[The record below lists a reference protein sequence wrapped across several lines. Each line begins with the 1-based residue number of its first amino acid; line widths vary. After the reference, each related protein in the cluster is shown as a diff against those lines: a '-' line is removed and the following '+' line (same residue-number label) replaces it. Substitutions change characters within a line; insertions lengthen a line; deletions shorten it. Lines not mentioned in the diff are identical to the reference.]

1 MFLLIDCNNFYASC
15 ERVFNPKLE
24 GKAVV
29 VLSNNDGCIV
39 ARSNEAK
46 ALNIDMGLPYFKI
59 KDVLLKHDVA
69 VLSSNYALYGDM
81 SSRVMSILSQYSDKI
96 EVYSIDEAF
105 LELPD
110 FSGKELYELGLEIKE
125 QVQLETGI
133 PVSVGVAVNKTLAK
147 VANELVK
154 IDNKRSLKQADDFGG
169 NVPKFGGCLV
179 LGNNRTSEQ
188 MDLFLSQLDVG
199 DVWGVGRRYAKKFES
214 FGIKTAKDLKNANL
228 DWVQSQSNT
237 LGRQMVMEL
246 RGQICFPLELNPVPK
261 KSIVSSRSFGEP
273 ITILEELS
281 QAVASHASKLG
292 EKLRKQEGLTQN
304 ISVFIM
310 NNRFGGGGVDRSGNV
325 GESYY
330 FGIKNTSLPEPTSYT
345 PDLVKASLD
354 LLAKIYKPGLKYK
367 KCGVM
372 ATTIMTSEQ
381 DQSEM
386 DLFAGLEEY
395 QNTNDSNISN
405 NTKPDSKP
413 TSITKFHQSPKSINN
428 STVNSNQVPVIQLP
442 PKYKTLKTF
451 TKTKAQKADLMI
463 AFDKLNTRYGRG
475 TVKLAVL
482 GSNQKWQMK
491 ATHRSSRYTTL
502 WSELLRV
509 G

>member
-24 GKAVV
+24 GKPVV

-46 ALNIDMGLPYFKI
+46 ALDIDMGLPYFKI
-59 KDVLLKHDVA
+59 KDVLIKNDVA

-81 SSRVMSILSQYSDKI
+81 SSRVMSILSQYSEKI

-110 FSGKELYELGLEIKE
+110 LSGKDLYELGLEIKA
-125 QVQLETGI
+125 QVQRTGI
-133 PVSVGVAVNKTLAK
+133 PVSVGIAVNKTLAK

-154 IDNKRSLKQADDFGG
+154 VDNKRSLKGLET
-169 NVPKFGGCLV
+169 KFGGCLV
-179 LGNNRTSEQ
+179 MGNNRTPEQ

-199 DVWGVGRRYAKKFES
+199 DVWGVGRRYAKKFQS
-214 FGIKTAKDLKNANL
+214 YGINTAKDLKNADL

-246 RGQICFPLELNPVPK
+246 RGQNCFPLELNPVPK

-273 ITILEELS
+273 ITSLEELS
-281 QAVASHASKLG
+281 QAVAYHATKLG
-292 EKLRKQEGLTQN
+292 EKLRTQEALTQN
-304 ISVFIM
+304 ITVFIM
-310 NNRFGGGGVDRSGNV
+310 NNRF
-325 GESYY
+325 EKQTYY
-330 FGIKNTSLPEPTSYT
+330 FGIKNTSLPELTNYT
-345 PDLVKASLD
+345 PDLIKASLEI
-354 LLAKIYKPGLKYK
+354 LNKLYKPNLNYK

-372 ATTIMTSEQ
+372 ATTILTREQ

-386 DLFAGLEEY
+386 DLFAGMDLFESLENE
-395 QNTNDSNISN
+395 NVG
-405 NTKPDSKP
+405 SK
-413 TSITKFHQSPKSINN
+413 
-428 STVNSNQVPVIQLP
+428 V
-442 PKYKTLKTF
+442 KYKSLNPSLNIVTPKKISKT
-451 TKTKAQKADLMI
+451 QKAELMKS
-463 AFDKLNTRYGRG
+463 FDKLNTRYGRG

-482 GSNQKWQMK
+482 GTNKKWQMK
-491 ATHRSSRYTTL
+491 ATHRSNRYTTL
-502 WSELLRV
+502 WSELLKV

>member
-24 GKAVV
+24 GKPVV
-29 VLSNNDGCIV
+29 VLSNNDGFIV

-46 ALNIDMGLPYFKI
+46 ALKIDMGQPYFKI
-59 KDVLLKHDVA
+59 KDVLVKHDVA

-125 QVQLETGI
+125 QVQRETGI

-154 IDNKRSLKQADDFGG
+154 VDNKRSLKQADDFGG

-179 LGNNRTSEQ
+179 LGNNRTPEQ
-188 MDLFLSQLDVG
+188 MDSFLSQLDVG

-273 ITILEELS
+273 ITSLEELS
-281 QAVASHASKLG
+281 QAVASHASKLA
-292 EKLRKQEGLTQN
+292 EKLRKQGGLTGN
-304 ISVFIM
+304 ISVFIQ
-310 NNRFGGGGVDRSGNV
+310 NNRFGCGGVDRSGNV

-330 FGIKNTSLPEPTSYT
+330 FGIKNTSLSEPTNYT

-372 ATTIMTSEQ
+372 ATTIMTSDQ

-386 DLFAGLEEY
+386 DLFSGMDCEMNLVAEPQVQLHKTP
-395 QNTNDSNISN
+395 QLI
-405 NTKPDSKP
+405 KPS
-413 TSITKFHQSPKSINN
+413 
-428 STVNSNQVPVIQLP
+428 STLPVFQLP
-442 PKYKTLKTF
+442 PKYKILKTF

-475 TVKLAVL
+475 TVRLAVL

-491 ATHRSSRYTTL
+491 ATHRSNRYTTL

-509 G
+509 

>member
-59 KDVLLKHDVA
+59 KNVLLKHDVA

-125 QVQLETGI
+125 QVQRETGI

-154 IDNKRSLKQADDFGG
+154 KDNKRSLKGME
-169 NVPKFGGCLV
+169 PKFGGCLV
-179 LGNNRTSEQ
+179 LGNNRTPEQ
-188 MDLFLSQLDVG
+188 MDLFLAGLDVG
-199 DVWGVGRRYAKKFES
+199 VVWGVGRRYAKKFER
-214 FGIKTAKDLKNANL
+214 FGILTAKDLKNANL
-228 DWVQSQSNT
+228 DWIQSQSNT

-273 ITILEELS
+273 ITTLEELS
-281 QAVASHASKLG
+281 QAVATHASKLG

-310 NNRFGGGGVDRSGNV
+310 NNRFGSGGVDRNGRATEN
-325 GESYY
+325 YY
-330 FGIKNTSLPEPTSYT
+330 YGIKNTSLPEPTNYT
-345 PDLVKASLD
+345 PDLIKASLG
-354 LLAKIYKPGLKYK
+354 LLNKIYKPGLKYK

-372 ATTIMTSEQ
+372 ATTIMTSDQ

-386 DLFAGLEEY
+386 GLFSGMEDLFGDLSPTSKQTLA
-395 QNTNDSNISN
+395 ISN
-405 NTKPDSKP
+405 
-413 TSITKFHQSPKSINN
+413 
-428 STVNSNQVPVIQLP
+428 LP
-442 PKYKTLKTF
+442 PKYKTLRTF
-451 TKTKAQKADLMI
+451 NKTKAQKADLMI

-475 TVKLAVL
+475 TVRIAVL
-482 GSNQKWQMK
+482 GTNQKWQMK
-491 ATHRSSRYTTL
+491 ATNRSNRYTTL

>member
-24 GKAVV
+24 GKPVV

-46 ALNIDMGLPYFKI
+46 ALNIDMGLPYFKV

-69 VLSSNYALYGDM
+69 VLSSNYSLYGDM

-110 FSGKELYELGLEIKE
+110 FSGKELYELGLEIKA
-125 QVQLETGI
+125 QVQRETGI

-154 IDNKRSLKQADDFGG
+154 VDNKRSLKGLET
-169 NVPKFGGCLV
+169 KFGGCLV
-179 LGNNRTSEQ
+179 MGNNRTPKQ

-199 DVWGVGRRYAKKFES
+199 DVWGVGRGYAKKFQS
-214 FGIKTAKDLKNANL
+214 YGIKTAKDLKNADL
-228 DWVQSQSNT
+228 DWIQSQSNT

-246 RGQICFPLELNPVPK
+246 RGQNCFPLELNPIPK

-273 ITILEELS
+273 ITTLEELS
-281 QAVASHASKLG
+281 QAVATHATKLG

-304 ISVFIM
+304 ITVFIM
-310 NNRFGGGGVDRSGNV
+310 NNRF
-325 GESYY
+325 EKQSYY
-330 FGIKNTSLPEPTSYT
+330 FGIKNTSLPELTNYT
-345 PDLVKASLD
+345 PDLIKASL
-354 LLAKIYKPGLKYK
+354 KILNKLYKPGLKYK

-372 ATTIMTSEQ
+372 ATTILTSEQ

-386 DLFAGLEEY
+386 DLFSGMDLFESLENENVDVDSKVKY
-395 QNTNDSNISN
+395 KLLNPSSNIV
-405 NTKPDSKP
+405 TPKKISK
-413 TSITKFHQSPKSINN
+413 T
-428 STVNSNQVPVIQLP
+428 
-442 PKYKTLKTF
+442 
-451 TKTKAQKADLMI
+451 QKADLMKS
-463 AFDKLNTRYGRG
+463 FDKLNTRYGRG

-482 GSNQKWQMK
+482 GTNQKWQMK
-491 ATHRSSRYTTL
+491 ATHRSNRYTTL
-502 WSELLRV
+502 WSELLKV

>member
-24 GKAVV
+24 GKPVV

-69 VLSSNYALYGDM
+69 VLSSNYSLYGDM

-110 FSGKELYELGLEIKE
+110 LSGKDLYELGLEIKE
-125 QVQLETGI
+125 QVQRETGI

-154 IDNKRSLKQADDFGG
+154 IDNKRSLKQSDDFGG

-179 LGNNRTSEQ
+179 LGNNRTPEQ
-188 MDLFLSQLDVG
+188 MDSFLSQLEVG
-199 DVWGVGRRYAKKFES
+199 DVWGVGRRYAKKFQS
-214 FGIKTAKDLKNANL
+214 YGILTAKDLKNANL

-246 RGQICFPLELNPVPK
+246 GGQKCFPLELNPVPK

-273 ITILEELS
+273 ITTQEELS
-281 QAVASHASKLG
+281 QAVAYHASKLG
-292 EKLRKQEGLTQN
+292 EKLRTQEGLTQN
-304 ISVFIM
+304 ITVFIM
-310 NNRFGGGGVDRSGNV
+310 NNRF
-325 GESYY
+325 EKQSYY
-330 FGIKNTSLPEPTSYT
+330 FGIKNTSLPELTNYT
-345 PDLVKASLD
+345 PDLVKASLEI
-354 LLAKIYKPGLKYK
+354 LNKIYKPGLKYK

-372 ATTIMTSEQ
+372 ATTILTSEQ

-386 DLFAGLEEY
+386 DLFAGMNLFE
-395 QNTNDSNISN
+395 DSEVTTLG
-405 NTKPDSKP
+405 TKKP
-413 TSITKFHQSPKSINN
+413 KTFSPKKKIS
-428 STVNSNQVPVIQLP
+428 
-442 PKYKTLKTF
+442 
-451 TKTKAQKADLMI
+451 KAQKAELMKS
-463 AFDKLNTRYGRG
+463 FDKLNSKYGRG

-482 GSNQKWQMK
+482 GTNQKWQMK
-491 ATHRSSRYTTL
+491 ATYRSNRYTTL

>member
-1 MFLLIDCNNFYASC
+1 
-15 ERVFNPKLE
+15 VFNPKLE

-46 ALNIDMGLPYFKI
+46 ALKIDMGLPYFKI
-59 KDVLLKHDVA
+59 KDILVKHDVA

-125 QVQLETGI
+125 QVQRETGI

-154 IDNKRSLKQADDFGG
+154 IDNKRSLKPADDFGG

-179 LGNNRTSEQ
+179 LGNNRTPEQ
-188 MDLFLSQLDVG
+188 MDSFLSQLDVG
-199 DVWGVGRRYAKKFES
+199 DVWGVGRRYAKKFQN
-214 FGIKTAKDLKNANL
+214 FGILTAKDLKNANL

-237 LGRQMVMEL
+237 LGRHMVMEL
-246 RGQICFPLELNPVPK
+246 GGQKRFPLELNPVPK

-273 ITILEELS
+273 ITTLEELS
-281 QAVASHASKLG
+281 QAVAYHASKLG
-292 EKLRKQEGLTQN
+292 EKLRSQEGLTQN
-304 ISVFIM
+304 ITVFIM
-310 NNRFGGGGVDRSGNV
+310 NNRF
-325 GESYY
+325 EKQLYY
-330 FGIKNTSLPEPTSYT
+330 FGIKNSSLPEPTNYT
-345 PDLVKASLD
+345 PDLVKASLE

-386 DLFAGLEEY
+386 DLFAGMDRKMNLVGES
-395 QNTNDSNISN
+395 QPRLHKTSQL
-405 NTKPDSKP
+405 TKPS
-413 TSITKFHQSPKSINN
+413 
-428 STVNSNQVPVIQLP
+428 STLPVIQLP
-442 PKYKTLKTF
+442 PKYKILKTF

-463 AFDKLNTRYGRG
+463 VFDKLNARYGRG
-475 TVKLAVL
+475 TVRLAVL
-482 GSNQKWQMK
+482 GNNNKWQMK
-491 ATHRSSRYTTL
+491 ATHRSNRYTTL
-502 WSELLRV
+502 WS
-509 G
+509 

>member
-46 ALNIDMGLPYFKI
+46 ALKIDMGLPYFKI
-59 KDVLLKHDVA
+59 KDVLVKHDVA

-110 FSGKELYELGLEIKE
+110 FSGKELYELGLEIKA
-125 QVQLETGI
+125 QIQQETGI

-154 IDNKRSLKQADDFGG
+154 IDNKRSLKQADNFGG
-169 NVPKFGGCLV
+169 NVPKFGDCLV
-179 LGNNRTSEQ
+179 FGNNRTLEQ
-188 MDLFLSQLDVG
+188 MDSFLSQLDVG

-228 DWVQSQSNT
+228 DWIQSQSNT

-246 RGQICFPLELNPVPK
+246 RGQKCFPLELNPVPK

-273 ITILEELS
+273 ITSLEELS

-292 EKLRKQEGLTQN
+292 EKLRKQGGLTGN
-304 ISVFIM
+304 ISVFIQ
-310 NNRFGGGGVDRSGNV
+310 NNRFVSGGIDRSGRAT
-325 GESYY
+325 ESYY
-330 FGIKNTSLPEPTSYT
+330 FGIKNTSLPEPTNYT
-345 PDLVKASLD
+345 PDLVKASLE

-386 DLFAGLEEY
+386 DLFAGMDCEMSLPAES
-395 QNTNDSNISN
+395 QAQLHKTPHLI
-405 NTKPDSKP
+405 KP
-413 TSITKFHQSPKSINN
+413 TSTL
-428 STVNSNQVPVIQLP
+428 PVIQLP
-442 PKYKTLKTF
+442 PKYKILKTF
-451 TKTKAQKADLMI
+451 TKTKAQKADLML

>member
-59 KDVLLKHDVA
+59 KNLLVKHDVA

-96 EVYSIDEAF
+96 EIYSIDEAF
-105 LELPD
+105 LEFPD
-110 FSGKELYELGLEIKE
+110 FSGKELYELGLEIKQ
-125 QVQLETGI
+125 QVQRETGI
-133 PVSVGVAVNKTLAK
+133 PVSIGVAVNKTLAK

-154 IDNKRSLKQADDFGG
+154 KDNKRSLKGME
-169 NVPKFGGCLV
+169 PKFGGCLV

-188 MDLFLSQLDVG
+188 MDLFLSGLDVG
-199 DVWGVGRRYAKKFES
+199 DVWGVGRRYAKKFER
-214 FGIKTAKDLKNANL
+214 FGIFTAKDLKYSNL
-228 DWVQSQSNT
+228 DWIQSQSNT

-246 RGQICFPLELNPVPK
+246 GGLKCFPLELNPVPK
-261 KSIVSSRSFGEP
+261 KSIVSSRSFGEA
-273 ITILEELS
+273 ITTLEELS
-281 QAVASHASKLG
+281 QAVATHASKLG

-310 NNRFGGGGVDRSGNV
+310 NNRFEKN
-325 GESYY
+325 SYY
-330 FGIKNTSLPEPTSYT
+330 FGIKNTSLHKPTNYT
-345 PDLVKASLD
+345 PDLIKVSLEI
-354 LLAKIYKPGLKYK
+354 LSKIYKPGLKYK

-372 ATTIMTSEQ
+372 ATTILTTDQ

-386 DLFAGLEEY
+386 DLFSGLDGLLPEL
-395 QNTNDSNISN
+395 NTLNSKSKSSKSKLVE
-405 NTKPDSKP
+405 TK
-413 TSITKFHQSPKSINN
+413 TKDR
-428 STVNSNQVPVIQLP
+428 VNF
-442 PKYKTLKTF
+442 KTLKTF
-451 TKTKAQKADLMI
+451 TKTKAQKAELMKS
-463 AFDKLNTRYGRG
+463 FDKLNSRYGQG
-475 TVKLAVL
+475 TIRLAVL
-482 GSNQKWQMK
+482 GINNKWQMK
-491 ATHRSSRYTTL
+491 ATHRSNRYTTL

>member
-59 KDVLLKHDVA
+59 KDVLVKHDVA

-125 QVQLETGI
+125 QVQRETGI

-154 IDNKRSLKQADDFGG
+154 VDNKRSLKQADDFGG

-179 LGNNRTSEQ
+179 LGNNRTPEQ
-188 MDLFLSQLDVG
+188 MDLFLVGLDVG

-214 FGIKTAKDLKNANL
+214 YGIKTAKDLKNANL

-246 RGQICFPLELNPVPK
+246 RGQKCFPLELNPVPK
-261 KSIVSSRSFGEP
+261 KSIVSSRSFGEA
-273 ITILEELS
+273 ITSLEELS
-281 QAVASHASKLG
+281 QAVASHSTKLG
-292 EKLRKQEGLTQN
+292 EKLRKQGGLTQN
-304 ISVFIM
+304 IAITIE
-310 NNRFGGGGVDRSGNV
+310 NNRFHR
-325 GESYY
+325 ETAYY
-330 FGIKNTSLPEPTSYT
+330 GIGSSALLEPTNYT
-345 PDLVKASLD
+345 PDLIKASLEI
-354 LLAKIYKPGLKYK
+354 LNKIYKKGLKYK
-367 KCGVM
+367 KCSVM
-372 ATTIMTSEQ
+372 ATTIMTSDQ
-381 DQSEM
+381 DQSDM
-386 DLFAGLEEY
+386 DLFSGMDCEMSLFGKSKV
-395 QNTNDSNISN
+395 QLHKTPRLI
-405 NTKPDSKP
+405 KPS
-413 TSITKFHQSPKSINN
+413 
-428 STVNSNQVPVIQLP
+428 STLPVFQLP
-442 PKYKTLKTF
+442 PKYKILKTF

-463 AFDKLNTRYGRG
+463 AFDKLNTRYGQG

-482 GSNQKWQMK
+482 GSSQKWQMK
-491 ATHRSSRYTTL
+491 ATHRSNRYTTL

-509 G
+509 

>member
-24 GKAVV
+24 GKPVV

-125 QVQLETGI
+125 QVQRETGI

-154 IDNKRSLKQADDFGG
+154 KDNKRSLKGME
-169 NVPKFGGCLV
+169 PKFGGCLV
-179 LGNNRTSEQ
+179 LGNNRTPEQ
-188 MDLFLSQLDVG
+188 MDLFLAGLDVG
-199 DVWGVGRRYAKKFES
+199 DVWGVGRRYAKKFER
-214 FGIKTAKDLKNANL
+214 FGILTAKDLKNANL

-237 LGRQMVMEL
+237 LGRQIVMEL
-246 RGQICFPLELNPVPK
+246 RGQKCFPLELNPVPK

-273 ITILEELS
+273 ITSLKELS
-281 QAVASHASKLG
+281 QAVATHASKLG

-310 NNRFGGGGVDRSGNV
+310 NNRF
-325 GESYY
+325 EKQSYY
-330 FGIKNTSLPEPTSYT
+330 FGIKNTSLPEPTNYT
-345 PDLVKASLD
+345 PDLIKASLEI
-354 LLAKIYKPGLKYK
+354 LNKIYKPGLKYK

-372 ATTIMTSEQ
+372 ATTIMTSDQ

-386 DLFAGLEEY
+386 DLFSGMEDLFGDLSKASKQTLP
-395 QNTNDSNISN
+395 ISN
-405 NTKPDSKP
+405 
-413 TSITKFHQSPKSINN
+413 Q
-428 STVNSNQVPVIQLP
+428 P
-442 PKYKTLKTF
+442 PKYKTLRTF
-451 TKTKAQKADLMI
+451 SKTKLQKANLMI

-475 TVKLAVL
+475 TVRLAVL

-491 ATHRSSRYTTL
+491 ATHRSNRYTTL

>member
-1 MFLLIDCNNFYASC
+1 
-15 ERVFNPKLE
+15 
-24 GKAVV
+24 VV

-154 IDNKRSLKQADDFGG
+154 KDNKLSLKGIA
-169 NVPKFGGCLV
+169 PKFGGCLV
-179 LGNNRTSEQ
+179 LGNNRSSEQ
-188 MDLFLSQLDVG
+188 MDLFLSGLGVG
-199 DVWGVGRRYAKKFES
+199 DVWGVGRRYAKKFER
-214 FGIKTAKDLKNANL
+214 FGILSAKDLKHTNL
-228 DWVQSQSNT
+228 DWIQSQSNT

-246 RGQICFPLELNPVPK
+246 RGQKCFPLELNPVPK
-261 KSIVSSRSFGEP
+261 KSVVSSRSFGEP
-273 ITILEELS
+273 ITSLEELS
-281 QAVASHASKLG
+281 QAVATHASKLG
-292 EKLRKQEGLTQN
+292 EKLRKQDGLTQN

-310 NNRFGGGGVDRSGNV
+310 NNRF
-325 GESYY
+325 EKQSYY
-330 FGIKNTSLPEPTSYT
+330 FGIKNTSLPEPTNYT

-386 DLFAGLEEY
+386 NLFSGV
-395 QNTNDSNISN
+395 DSEMSLVEKSQVQLHKTPQPI
-405 NTKPDSKP
+405 
-413 TSITKFHQSPKSINN
+413 TST
-428 STVNSNQVPVIQLP
+428 STLQEFQLP
-442 PKYKTLKTF
+442 PKYKILKTF

-475 TVKLAVL
+475 TVKLAII
-482 GSNQKWQMK
+482 GSSNKWQMK
-491 ATHRSSRYTTL
+491 ATHRSNRYTTL

-509 G
+509 